1 MSKQTRIL
9 RFFEKKIVGT
19 HAHNPKVVGV
29 NPDAPVEVV
38 VGVNP
43 EVPVEVAT
51 VVTDESKLLKKVTPE
66 VSMWLLH
73 SRSTLISLGACMRTV
88 LATLT
93 DSPL

>member
-66 VSMWLLH
+66 GM
-73 SRSTLISLGACMRTV
+73 TLFKLGNF
-88 LATLT
+88 
-93 DSPL
+93 PLIFFLFRFRCGCYIQGAR